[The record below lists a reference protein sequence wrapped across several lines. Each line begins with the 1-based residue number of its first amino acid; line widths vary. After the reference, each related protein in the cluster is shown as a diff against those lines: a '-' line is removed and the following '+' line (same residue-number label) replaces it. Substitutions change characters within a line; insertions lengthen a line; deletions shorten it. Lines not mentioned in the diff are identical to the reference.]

1 MAFDEMIRPG
11 MDVYDSAARYVGMVL
26 RVYPVPAR
34 FARGDTTIGCFKVR
48 RGPLPLFGPAP
59 LLIPFDAIGAVDA
72 RGVTLTATR
81 AEAGQWA
88 QGQGEQGDA
97 PPGQRR

>member
-1 MAFDEMIRPG
+1 MAFDEQLRPG

-26 RVYPVPAR
+26 RVYPGPDR
-34 FARGDTTIGCFKVR
+34 FARGDATLGCFKVR
-48 RGPLPLFGPAP
+48 RGPLPLVGPPP

-81 AEAGQWA
+81 AEAGRWA
-88 QGQGEQGDA
+88 QG
-97 PPGQRR
+97 RSN